1 MNKAGI
7 RNQIKALIARNDTTD
22 AVIDTFIDQ
31 AVARIQRNLRV
42 PAMEKAYITVTTED
56 NPGTIILPQDFLRLK
71 HLYISNAPIEYVD
84 VSTFMR
90 TQDAPGNTPKIY
102 TRIQGSYLLKP
113 TPPVGLTITMIYY
126 GEIPDL
132 VNDTDT
138 NFVTE
143 IAPDLLVYTALTF
156 AADYYIDDRKQQF
169 ADMAVLALNELQ
181 AQADEVEMAQEGL
194 VVSAS
199 FNSPEY

>member
-1 MNKAGI
+1 MNKLGI

-56 NPGTIILPQDFLRLK
+56 NPGTIFLPQDFLRLK
-71 HLYISNAPIEYVD
+71 HLYISNAPIEYTD

-102 TRIQGSYLLKP
+102 TRVQGSYLLKP
-113 TPPVGLTITMIYY
+113 TPPVGLSITMIYY
-126 GEIPDL
+126 GEVPDL
-132 VNDTDT
+132 VSDTDT
-138 NFVTE
+138 NFLTE
-143 IAPDLLVYTALTF
+143 IAPDLVVYTALTF

-169 ADMAVLALNELQ
+169 ADMALLALSELQ
-181 AQADEVEMAQEGL
+181 AQADEIEMAQEGL
-194 VVSAS
+194 TVSNS

>member
-1 MNKAGI
+1 MNKLGI

-22 AVIDTFIDQ
+22 AIIDSFIDQ
-31 AVARIQRNLRV
+31 AIARIQRTLRV
-42 PAMEKAYITVTTED
+42 PPMEKMQTTTTTTV
-56 NPGTIILPQDFLRLK
+56 NPEIIVLPNDFLKLK

-84 VSTFMR
+84 VGTFLK
-90 TQDAPGNTPKIY
+90 TQDAPGNTPRIY

-113 TPPVGLTITMIYY
+113 TPPAGLTINMVYY

-138 NFVTE
+138 NFVSE
-143 IAPDLLVYTALTF
+143 IAPDLLIYAALSF
-156 AADYYIDDRKQQF
+156 AADYYIDDRKAAFEEVAQR
-169 ADMAVLALNELQ
+169 AYGELE
-181 AQADEVEMAQEGL
+181 AQATDMEFSQEGL
-194 VVSAS
+194 SVNTA

>member
-1 MNKAGI
+1 MNKLGI

-22 AVIDTFIDQ
+22 EIIDTFIDQ
-31 AVARIQRNLRV
+31 AIARIQRTLRV
-42 PAMEKAYITVTTED
+42 PPMEKMQITTTTNTD
-56 NPGTIILPQDFLRLK
+56 PQIVVLPNDFLKLK
-71 HLYISNAPIEYVD
+71 HLYISNAPIEYAD
-84 VSTFMR
+84 VGTFLK

-113 TPPVGLTITMIYY
+113 TPPAGLVINMVYY

-143 IAPDLLVYTALTF
+143 IAPDLLVYTALSF
-156 AADYYIDDRKQQF
+156 AADYYIDDRRDNFEEIAQRAYGELMDQST
-169 ADMAVLALNELQ
+169 DMEFS
-181 AQADEVEMAQEGL
+181 QEGL
-194 VVSAS
+194 SVNNS